1 MDEQARAYLR
11 ALLNIAMNT
20 EAWEHFRF
28 AARTDID
35 VQLFINTLLD
45 FLSMDSEYQVMGT
58 DRFGRMV
65 SMSPDKKL
73 QATFGRCGGTANRAW
88 RHFVL
93 AAEGDPGTTEFIRL
107 LLDFL
112 SAEGTSEHLNLIPA
126 AASRYQL
133 VPKTLHKSQPGT
145 SKASLSAAV
154 RPIRPFG
161 PQLPLPRQSV
171 VRPNVPFGQQQQ
183 LPPPRQL
190 SQFRFSAV
198 HSQPLVTC
206 RQQQQQESAGHFA
219 EHLPFSD
226 AFPFHAKPNTS
237 EEDHIYHT
245 VMTTTS
251 SGSQRSSVIYAVPPI
266 TSKISRES
274 VTTPPPHKNRKK
286 NDETPSPASKC
297 SDTKKRKET
306 PKKDND
312 GKK

>member
-11 ALLNIAMNT
+11 ALLNVAMNT
-20 EAWEHFRF
+20 EAWEHFRL
-28 AARTDID
+28 AARNIPD
-35 VQLFINTLLD
+35 VQLFICTLSD
-45 FLSMDSEYQVMGT
+45 FLSMDSEYQVVDT

-65 SMSPDKKL
+65 SMSPAQKL
-73 QATFGRCGGTANRAW
+73 QATFGRCGGTSNRAW
-88 RHFVL
+88 RLFVL

-112 SAEGTSEHLNLIPA
+112 SAEGTSEHLNLIPT

-154 RPIRPFG
+154 RPFG

-206 RQQQQQESAGHFA
+206 RQQQQQESAGYFA
-219 EHLPFSD
+219 GNLPFSD
-226 AFPFHAKPNTS
+226 AFSFPAKPKTS

-266 TSKISRES
+266 SSKISRES
-274 VTTPPPHKNRKK
+274 VTTPPPPHKNRKK